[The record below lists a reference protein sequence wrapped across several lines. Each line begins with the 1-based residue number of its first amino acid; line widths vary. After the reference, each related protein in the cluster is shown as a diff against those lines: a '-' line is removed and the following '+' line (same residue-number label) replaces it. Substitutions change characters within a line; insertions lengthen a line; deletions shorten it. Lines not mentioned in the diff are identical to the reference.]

1 MVANLVGLVWW
12 KIKTSQ
18 LESTLGLIPT
28 HKKQE
33 IENVGGKIL
42 DPNSLES
49 DGSQNF
55 VSRVEYLSNA
65 ISTIPLR
72 MQVYSD

>member
-1 MVANLVGLVWW
+1 MNFKCLA
-12 KIKTSQ
+12 
-18 LESTLGLIPT
+18 LGPIPT

-33 IENVGGKIL
+33 IENVRGKIL